1 MVTFMRD
8 REGTLRASAGRSIL
22 RRFSASRSGQRPGTA
37 PAAAGPARRRGV
49 APRVLVVISNKICMG
64 SLPGSRPAAVA
75 PIGPRRVLFARCL
88 RRVGRG
94 SKPPG
99 RDHIGGAGRRQ
110 HHDPCAVGPLQRQRC
125 RESAAR
131 VALWAVHSWGGVVQ
145 SALRECLESE
155 LAAHSRDVLLA
166 IFACV

>member
-1 MVTFMRD
+1 MCYRILRTELRQRTQARID
-8 REGTLRASAGRSIL
+8 REVEELLEEDQG
-22 RRFSASRSGQRPGTA
+22 GQD
-37 PAAAGPARRRGV
+37 
-49 APRVLVVISNKICMG
+49 S
-64 SLPGSRPAAVA
+64 
-75 PIGPRRVLFARCL
+75 
-88 RRVGRG
+88 
-94 SKPPG
+94 
-99 RDHIGGAGRRQ
+99 GGAGRRQ

-131 VALWAVHSWGGVVQ
+131 VALWAVHSWGGMVQ

>member
-1 MVTFMRD
+1 MWTW
-8 REGTLRASAGRSIL
+8 RANRNPLQRHVAISKMCSVVASSHQK
-22 RRFSASRSGQRPGTA
+22 RR
-37 PAAAGPARRRGV
+37 
-49 APRVLVVISNKICMG
+49 LVVISNKICMG